1 MKSSEEKM
9 GRAIEELLDQYEL
22 YARAAGFS
30 NAQVTLMRMCVGLF
44 DRFLGGIKN
53 IKEITA
59 ADFRHFL
66 ADLRDRPVWQDLKT
80 EKPRRLSGTSINT
93 YARSVKTFFHWLNT
107 EGIITNNPLTAVPAP
122 RKPKTLPKVY
132 SEKDLKAVWSIAS
145 SNIRDEAVFCLFLDS
160 GIRRA
165 ELGGLKIGNIDLQS
179 GFIKVFGKGNKERF
193 SYLSSDGVKIID
205 LYIKEFRQGAA
216 MDDFLFV
223 KKDGQ
228 PLKAGGIRSLLLRL
242 GKEAGLNETLSAH
255 KLRHT
260 FATTS
265 LKYGGNLE
273 YIRKMLGHTNI
284 KTTSEAYLNVQDS
297 DVSTAHQRFS
307 PLSNLRGKDVGGG
320 FVLSEE
326 GRPSN
331 QLALPGMNT
340 GQHSYEETSHE
351 RQIRQ
356 LAGDLINGLSLPSTK
371 DSFILELWP
380 GRIILGKERFAI
392 TVTEKGKIRFG
403 LSIADKGEISLFHQA
418 LLTHLETAGLANV
431 LPDILSWSEGVAN
444 NLKNCHELLKRVR
457 TAVTDTY
464 QTSIPIEDD
473 GNPGFTMDFPI
484 LICASAVEQASGS
497 THFKGFQYRYE
508 GLRLKFGGFQIY
520 IGTSNED
527 LKPFEDAHINLRKAC
542 AMWQQT
548 KAIAKQR
555 QDLNGLAVAINQQLQ
570 KFIAFKRLPGR
581 CELCS

>member
-66 ADLRDRPVWQDLKT
+66 ADLRDRPVWQALKT

-165 ELGGLKIGNIDLQS
+165 ELGGLKIGNIDLQI

-228 PLKAGGIRSLLLRL
+228 PLNAGGIRSLLLRL

-273 YIRKMLGHTNI
+273 YIRKILGHTNI

-307 PLSNLRGKDVGGG
+307 PLSNLRGKDAGGMRTVRG
-320 FVLSEE
+320 GKTIKSTGASRDKHRGAFVRRNLTRA
-326 GRPSN
+326 G
-331 QLALPGMNT
+331 NT
-340 GQHSYEETSHE
+340 TASRRSH
-351 RQIRQ
+351 
-356 LAGDLINGLSLPSTK
+356 
-371 DSFILELWP
+371 
-380 GRIILGKERFAI
+380 
-392 TVTEKGKIRFG
+392 
-403 LSIADKGEISLFHQA
+403 
-418 LLTHLETAGLANV
+418 
-431 LPDILSWSEGVAN
+431 
-444 NLKNCHELLKRVR
+444 KR
-457 TAVTDTY
+457 T
-464 QTSIPIEDD
+464 Q
-473 GNPGFTMDFPI
+473 
-484 LICASAVEQASGS
+484 SAVD
-497 THFKGFQYRYE
+497 E
-508 GLRLKFGGFQIY
+508 G
-520 IGTSNED
+520 
-527 LKPFEDAHINLRKAC
+527 
-542 AMWQQT
+542 
-548 KAIAKQR
+548 
-555 QDLNGLAVAINQQLQ
+555 
-570 KFIAFKRLPGR
+570 
-581 CELCS
+581 